1 MSWRNQ
7 SRRSEAGRAGAAP
20 RVGIGAARL
29 SRRVRHWT
37 IYSSAVTPGAKEQ
50 PDLRARVR
58 KQARLEVARI
68 ALDLFA
74 ERGFDATTASEA
86 AEAAGISRAS
96 FFRLFSSKEEAVL
109 VAQEATG
116 ESIREAIARRPKGEP
131 IWIAL
136 REAFLAPTDRY
147 LEDPEGSRAR
157 ERLIRETMALN
168 GRQLEL
174 HGEWVDAIQPIV
186 AERIGKSPQ
195 SFDARVISVLAVSA
209 FDSATRFWGEGSD
222 SSDLVKLIKRSFEI
236 ASAVGKVS

>member
-1 MSWRNQ
+1 
-7 SRRSEAGRAGAAP
+7 
-20 RVGIGAARL
+20 VTRL
-29 SRRVRHWT
+29 RT
-37 IYSSAVTPGAKEQ
+37 IYSSAVATQAQEQ
-50 PDLRARVR
+50 PDLRTRVR

-74 ERGFDATTASEA
+74 ERGFDATTATEA

-116 ESIREAIARRPKGEP
+116 EAIREAIARRPKDEP

-136 REAFLAPTDRY
+136 REAFLVPTGRY

-157 ERLIRETMALN
+157 ERVVRETAALN
-168 GRQLEL
+168 GRQVEL
-174 HGEWVDAIQPIV
+174 HGQWVDAIQPIV
-186 AERIGKSPQ
+186 AERLGKSPQ

-209 FDSATRFWGEGSD
+209 FDSAKRFWGEGSG
-222 SSDLVKLIKRSFEI
+222 SSDLIELIERSFEI
-236 ASAVGKVS
+236 ASALGKAS

>member
-1 MSWRNQ
+1 V
-7 SRRSEAGRAGAAP
+7 A
-20 RVGIGAARL
+20 
-29 SRRVRHWT
+29 
-37 IYSSAVTPGAKEQ
+37 TPANEQ

-58 KQARLEVARI
+58 KQARQEVARI

-74 ERGFDATTASEA
+74 ERGFEATTVSEA

-109 VAQEATG
+109 VAQEGAG
-116 ESIREAIARRPKGEP
+116 EAIREAIAKRPKDEP

-147 LEDPEGSRAR
+147 LEDPQRSRAR
-157 ERLIRETMALN
+157 ERLVRETVALN
-168 GRQLEL
+168 RRKLEL
-174 HGEWVDAIQPIV
+174 HGQWVDAIEPIV

-209 FDSATRFWGEGSD
+209 FDSARRFWGEGSG
-222 SSDLVKLIKRSFEI
+222 SSDPIELIERSFEI
-236 ASAVGKVS
+236 ASALGEVS